1 MQTSRKPAVIWLAS
15 LTLIGGCASNEV
27 PLSVACPP
35 PPPVPSV
42 LREPVSTP
50 PSFIERWNAL
60 MEEALQSLRKAT
72 KPE

>member
-1 MQTSRKPAVIWLAS
+1 MPTLPVRVATLLALS
-15 LTLIGGCASNEV
+15 MLTAACASNEV
-27 PLSVACPP
+27 PVSVACPP
-35 PPPVPSV
+35 PPQVPTV

-50 PSFIERWNAL
+50 PSFSERWNAL